1 MALRSSR
8 DSLDPARMA
17 GAIIDAAHQAPTLRA
32 WQRLVFEI
40 VAPVGFDV
48 ALFESKAPAS
58 RTYSESFDR
67 RVIEA
72 ARWDVYE
79 PELLPLARAAQGS
92 GGVAVDSAVL
102 GVERERCAYH
112 RELVRPHRGSHS
124 LIAYLGVAR
133 ASAGG
138 LMLGRAGSAFRSAEL
153 ACVRSLVPSLSVG
166 LAAQLATARA
176 KGVARSAAT
185 PLLTHRERQVLD
197 QLCRG
202 LTNPEIARSL
212 GSSPNTVRNQVASLF
227 AKLGATTRSELV
239 AIHLGAL

>member
-1 MALRSSR
+1 MALRSSL
-8 DSLDPARMA
+8 DSLDSARMA
-17 GAIIDAAHQAPTLRA
+17 GAIIDAAHQAPTLCA
-32 WQRLVFEI
+32 WQGAVFEI
-40 VAPVGFDV
+40 LAPVGFDV

-58 RTYSESFDR
+58 RAYSASFDR
-67 RVIEA
+67 RVIAA

-79 PELLPLARAAQGS
+79 RELLPLARAAQGS
-92 GGVAVDSAVL
+92 GGVAVDSNVL
-102 GVERERCAYH
+102 GGARERCAYH

-138 LMLGRAGSAFRSAEL
+138 LMLGRAGSAFRDAEL
-153 ACVRSLVPSLSVG
+153 GCVRALVPSLSVG
-166 LAAQLATARA
+166 LAAQLTTARA
-176 KGVARSAAT
+176 VAAAAKSAA
-185 PLLTHRERQVLD
+185 PLLTGREREVLD

-202 LTNPEIARSL
+202 LTNPEIARAL

-227 AKLGATTRSELV
+227 AKHGATTRSELV

>member
-1 MALRSSR
+1 
-8 DSLDPARMA
+8 MA

-32 WQRLVFEI
+32 WQGAVFELL
-40 VAPVGFDV
+40 APLGFDV

-58 RTYSESFDR
+58 RAYSETFDR
-67 RVIEA
+67 GVIEA

-79 PELLPLARAAQGS
+79 RELLPLARAAQGS
-92 GGVAVDSAVL
+92 GGVAVDSDVL
-102 GVERERCAYH
+102 GVARERCAYH

-138 LMLGRAGSAFRSAEL
+138 LMLGRAGSGFSDAEV
-153 ACVRSLVPSLSVG
+153 ACVRALVPSLSVG

-176 KGVARSAAT
+176 AAVATRSAT
-185 PLLTHRERQVLD
+185 PPLTRREREVLD

-212 GSSPNTVRNQVASLF
+212 GSSPHTVRNQVASLF